1 LKPSGDQFE
10 SLHRRRRQRGQDD
23 QLEFKERRVTIN
35 VGYIGVGMIGKLM
48 AANVMKGGFPLMV
61 YDLRKEALQDMAK
74 LGAKIGASPKEI
86 GQFADVVA
94 LSVND
99 DAQVEEVV
107 LGKNGVLEGA
117 KAGTIIAIH
126 STIVPETAVKIGK
139 AAKEHG
145 VGVVDAPISGGPEG
159 AAARTMLYMVGGE
172 EAMFQRCKP
181 VFATSGTTIVHMGP
195 LGAGSMTRIVH
206 HVILGLN
213 RFAADEGMK
222 LAQAL
227 GLDVATVC
235 RAVSAGEAQSLVVS
249 RYLEKYR
256 DMPASGQYRVA
267 GIAMRMANERGVSLL
282 GPALF
287 QQLYL
292 PTKPKG

>member
-1 LKPSGDQFE
+1 M
-10 SLHRRRRQRGQDD
+10 
-23 QLEFKERRVTIN
+23 TIK
-35 VGYIGVGMIGKLM
+35 VGYVGVGMIGKLM
-48 AANVMKGGFPLMV
+48 AANVLKGGFPLMV
-61 YDLRKEALQDMAK
+61 FDLRKEAVEDMAK
-74 LGAKIGASPKEI
+74 MGAQVGGSPKEV

-99 DAQVEEVV
+99 DAQVEDVV
-107 LGKNGVLEGA
+107 LGKDGVLEGA
-117 KAGTIIAIH
+117 KPGTVIAIH
-126 STIVPETAVKIGK
+126 STIVPETAVKIGT
-139 AAKEHG
+139 AAKERG

-159 AAARTMLYMVGGE
+159 AVARTMLYMVGGE
-172 EAMFQRCKP
+172 VALFERCKP

-222 LAQAL
+222 LAEAL
-227 GLDVATVC
+227 GLDVATVS

-256 DMPASGQYRVA
+256 DMPTGGQYRVA
-267 GIAMRMANERGVSLL
+267 GIAMRLATEKGLAL
-282 GPALF
+282 IGPALF
-287 QQLYL
+287 QQLYV
-292 PTKPKG
+292 PTKPRG